1 MLKSEISSCGEYE
14 PDLPVKG
21 QKASMV
27 YCSDKTLALK

>member
-1 MLKSEISSCGEYE
+1 MLKPEISLCGEYE

-27 YCSDKTLALK
+27 YSSGKMLAMK